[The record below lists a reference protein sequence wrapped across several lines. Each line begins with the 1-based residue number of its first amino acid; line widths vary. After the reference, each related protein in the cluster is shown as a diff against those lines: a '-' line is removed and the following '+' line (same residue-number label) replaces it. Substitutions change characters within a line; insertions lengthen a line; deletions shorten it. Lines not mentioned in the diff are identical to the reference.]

1 MILFLQFAVRVS
13 LHAKCAL
20 TSGSEMPTPVWN
32 AEETTQGKTPTE
44 SQELMVHCLLL
55 VILSKIKYSGK
66 EKLYTCYKCHTLRSS
81 IIWHY
86 YSSSLLVTGVCYT
99 LRVNIL
105 LNIQYKKKL
114 LLFKWL
120 LFSYWL
126 KSEKHYRQHFFC
138 FNQSNYIHYIQCKL
152 YTKYH
157 CLSVKFNFW
166 SEMQHWIALY

>member
-66 EKLYTCYKCHTLRSS
+66 EKLYTCYKCHTLRSF

-105 LNIQYKKKL
+105 LNIQYKKSYCSSYYCSVIDLKVRSTTGST
-114 LLFKWL
+114 
-120 LFSYWL
+120 FSAL
-126 KSEKHYRQHFFC
+126 IRVII
-138 FNQSNYIHYIQCKL
+138 YIIYNVSYIPNI
-152 YTKYH
+152 T
-157 CLSVKFNFW
+157 V
-166 SEMQHWIALY
+166 